1 MNLPRPVRITL
12 LSALFLSSCDRR
24 KEYGIEYKE
33 STLEQTVE
41 AASAAFAESGEQVET
56 EPQIEALFTRMGR
69 AARSSGPLSADE
81 YISIDAMLETAESAG
96 LLAGLSASEKRG
108 FRKGFHK
115 AVSSHMPASLRQM
128 AYDRHR
134 IARVEKPSEHRRI
147 VYANHY
153 DNEFNISTPM
163 RWWLVRTEKGWRI
176 HDFEDLSFGLRTVGL
191 MGIMMKAGVGKN
203 PEPWIKDFL
212 PVVRAFQQMDIANL
226 ESIAGLREP
235 LDRLLKHDLPA
246 DIRRFASAVL
256 VSAHM
261 AEGEFGKAGQ
271 ELEDAQK
278 GGYASPLAHYQMGH
292 VLMGREEYSKALDEF
307 SKHTRIMGE
316 DSDILESVS
325 DCHFHLGD
333 MDMARAAAG
342 RALDD
347 NPSAFNCLASFAAA
361 STGEQLGDKATIAR
375 FEASGDP
382 AAAYE
387 MALDYL
393 LSLEEMEKARSLYR
407 TCRKSFKDQELLDY
421 YDEQFAGPA
430 GD

>member
-1 MNLPRPVRITL
+1 MNLPPSVRIAM
-12 LSALFLSSCDRR
+12 LSVLFLCSCGKR
-24 KEYGIEYKE
+24 KEYGIEYEE
-33 STLEQTVE
+33 SSLEQSVE
-41 AASAAFAESGEQVET
+41 AATAAFAESGEKVAT
-56 EPQIEALFTRMGR
+56 EPEIEAFFLRMGR
-69 AARSSGPLSADE
+69 TVSSSASFSAE
-81 YISIDAMLETAESAG
+81 EFISIGAMLETAESAG

-115 AVSSHMPASLRQM
+115 AVASQMPASLSQM

-134 IARVEKPSEHRRI
+134 IARVEKPAENRRI

-153 DNEFNISTPM
+153 DNELNVTTPM
-163 RWWLVRTEKGWRI
+163 RWWLIRTEKGWRI
-176 HDFEDLSFGLRTVGL
+176 HDFEDLSFGLRAVGL
-191 MGIMMKAGVGKN
+191 MGVMMKAGVGKN

-212 PVVRAFQQMDIANL
+212 PVVRSFQQMDMADL
-226 ESIAGLREP
+226 DSMAELREP
-235 LDRLLKHDLPA
+235 LDRLLKHDLPD

-261 AEGEFGKAGQ
+261 AEGEFDKAGQ
-271 ELEDAQK
+271 ELEDARK
-278 GGYASPLAHYQMGH
+278 GGYASPLARYQMGH
-292 VLMGREEYSKALDEF
+292 VFMGREEYSKALEEF
-307 SKHTRIMGE
+307 AEHVKAMGE

-325 DCHFHLGD
+325 DCHFQLGD
-333 MDMARAAAG
+333 MVMARAAAE

-347 NPSAFNCLASFAAA
+347 NASSLNCLASLAAA
-361 STGEQLGDKATIAR
+361 STQGQLADAATTAR

-393 LSLEEMEKARSLYR
+393 LSLDETEKARILYQ
-407 TCRKSFKDQELLDY
+407 TARKSFEDEELLEY
-421 YDEQFAGPA
+421 YDEELAQPA